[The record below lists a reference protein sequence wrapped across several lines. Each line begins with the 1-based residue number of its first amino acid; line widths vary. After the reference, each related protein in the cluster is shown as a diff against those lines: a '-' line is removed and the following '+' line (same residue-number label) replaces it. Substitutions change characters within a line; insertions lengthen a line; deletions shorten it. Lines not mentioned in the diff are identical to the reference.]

1 MPSPTRSHSRRA
13 WLTPAQLRGW
23 RAFAE
28 VNAHLLAALEAD
40 LAPHGLTLGDYE
52 VLVQLSEAEDQ
63 QLRMCDLAER
73 LGLSP
78 SGLTRRL
85 DGLVKARCVARLPS
99 TADRRVMLATLTKA
113 GLRKMEA
120 AAGDH
125 VASVRRHLVDQLDE
139 HQITVLGDIFT
150 AVGKALGRQST
161 VA

>member
-1 MPSPTRSHSRRA
+1 MPSRTRSHSRHA
-13 WLTPAQLRGW
+13 GLTPAEMRGW

-40 LAPHGLTLGDYE
+40 LAPHGLTFGDYE
-52 VLVQLSEAEDQ
+52 VLVQLSEAQDR

-78 SGLTRRL
+78 SGITRRL
-85 DGLVKARCVARLPS
+85 DGLVKAGCVARMPS
-99 TADRRVMLATLTKA
+99 TADRRVLLATLTKA
-113 GLRKMEA
+113 GLRTMEA

-150 AVGKALGRQST
+150 AVGKALGREPT
-161 VA
+161 IA